1 MDEKEKSDL
10 KELVGSVKEEIEEKD
25 IDELHS
31 EVEEEADKLAKK
43 KYSD

>member
-10 KELVGSVKEEIEEKD
+10 KELVQSLKKEIEEKD
-25 IDELHS
+25 IDEIHS
-31 EVEEEADKLAKK
+31 EVEEKADKLAKK